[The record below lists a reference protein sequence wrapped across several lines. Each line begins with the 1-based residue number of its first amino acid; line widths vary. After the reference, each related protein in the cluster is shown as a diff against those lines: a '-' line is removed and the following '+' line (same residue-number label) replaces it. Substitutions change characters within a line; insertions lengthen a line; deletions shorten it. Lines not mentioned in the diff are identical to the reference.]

1 MSDITALIMVRSGSV
16 RCKNKNIRRFADTS
30 LLENKIKTLKQV
42 NGLGDIVVSSNCP
55 IMLTIAKKFGAIPV
69 KRDEEFATSETHP
82 RDLYKNVAECISTPH
97 VLSASVCYPMMT
109 VDTYNNLIESFN
121 KGNHESVVACHSV
134 KHHMWIN
141 SEHGYEPLNY
151 EPGSQPNS
159 QELPEVVSVCW
170 GGIVTKTDIM
180 KTGELIGRKPCFYE
194 VSEYEAVDID
204 TELDFKVSETIYK
217 SVNGL
222 VGGECTCKRKGG
234 CCKARKQ

>member
-1 MSDITALIMVRSGSV
+1 MSDITGLIMVRSGSV
-16 RCKNKNIRRFADTS
+16 RCKNKNIKRFADTS

-42 NGLGDIVVSSNCP
+42 TGLGDVVVSSNCP
-55 IMLTIAKKFGAIPV
+55 IMLAIAKKFGAIPIE
-69 KRDEEFATSETHP
+69 RDEEFATSETHP
-82 RDLYKNVAECISTPH
+82 RDLYKNVAECISTPYL
-97 VLSASVCYPMMT
+97 LSASVCYPMMT

-141 SEHGYEPLNY
+141 AEHGYEPLNY

-170 GGIVTKTDIM
+170 GGIVTRTDIM

-217 SVNGL
+217 SVNGI
-222 VGGECTCKRKGG
+222 VGGGCACKRKGG
-234 CCKARKQ
+234 CCKARNQ

>member
-1 MSDITALIMVRSGSV
+1 MSDITGLIMVRSGSV

-42 NGLGDIVVSSNCP
+42 NGLGDVVVNSNCST
-55 IMLTIAKKFGAIPV
+55 MLAIAEKFGAIPV
-69 KRDEEFATSETHP
+69 ERDEEFATSETHP
-82 RDLYKNVAECISTPH
+82 RDLYKNVAECIHTPYL
-97 VLSASVCYPMMT
+97 LSASVCYPMMT
-109 VDTYNNLIESFN
+109 VDTYNNLIELYN
-121 KGNHESVVACHSV
+121 KENHESVVACHSV

-170 GGIVTKTDIM
+170 GGIVTKTDIL

-204 TELDFKVSETIYK
+204 TELDFTVSETIYK

-222 VGGECTCKRKGG
+222 MGGRCTCKRKGG
-234 CCKARKQ
+234 CCRAKRE